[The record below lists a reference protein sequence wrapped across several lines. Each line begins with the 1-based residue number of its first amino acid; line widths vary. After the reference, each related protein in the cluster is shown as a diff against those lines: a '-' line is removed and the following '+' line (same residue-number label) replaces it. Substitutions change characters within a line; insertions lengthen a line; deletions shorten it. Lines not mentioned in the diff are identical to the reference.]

1 MKTESV
7 RVSDDCSLAVDIL
20 DGDGE
25 GFVLVHGLASNAR
38 LWDGVAQELNELGHR
53 VAIIDQRGH
62 GRSDKPETGYDFA
75 TISHDLMIVTNYLH
89 ETSGFA
95 KPVAVG
101 QSWGAAVVESFA
113 SAYPNLLKGVV
124 AVDGGMTALSEKF
137 RDWTDCSTALAPPN
151 LFGVPWDRF
160 ESLVRSTH
168 PDWPETGIQG
178 VLANMEKLPDG
189 TFRPWLS
196 REHHLE
202 ILWHLWQYSPFETCA
217 QLGVAILFVPAGGG
231 AQRDAEKRDGLQ
243 RLSKIARK
251 SRTFWFDP
259 ADHDIHAQFPKQL
272 SNLLHTELSAGLFS

>member
-7 RVSDDCSLAVDIL
+7 RVSGDCSIVLDIL

-25 GFVLVHGLASNAR
+25 GFMLVHGLASNAR
-38 LWDGVAQELNELGHR
+38 LWDGVAHELNELGHR

-62 GRSDKPETGYDFA
+62 GRSDKPDTGYDFA
-75 TISHDLMIVTNYLH
+75 TISQDLMIVTNYLR
-89 ETSGFA
+89 ETARFS

-101 QSWGAAVVESFA
+101 QSWGAAVVESCA
-113 SAYPNLLKGVV
+113 GSYPDLLKGVV

-137 RDWTDCSTALAPPN
+137 YDWAECRTALAPPN
-151 LFGVPWDRF
+151 MLGIPWGNF
-160 ESLVRSTH
+160 ESLVRSSH
-168 PDWPETGIQG
+168 PDWPESGIQG

-202 ILWHLWQYSPFETCA
+202 ILRHLWQFSPFETCA
-217 QLGVAILFVPAGGG
+217 NVKVPILFVPAGSG
-231 AQRDAEKRDGLQ
+231 AQQDTEKKDGLQ
-243 RLSKIARK
+243 RLSKIAMR
-251 SRTFWFDP
+251 SRAVWFDP

-272 SNLLHTELSAGLFS
+272 SNLLHAELSTGIFS